1 MKSSSYYFH
10 MKTKILADS
19 QICISVTLSSR
30 RSICVH
36 EYLTGCI
43 LLLQVHVI
51 RDGYRSS
58 RPDVFLGKGVLK
70 ICSKLTGEDSCRSA
84 ISIKLQSNFY
94 AEVALQLYWNHTS
107 AWVFSCQ
114 FAAYFQTTFL
124 QRTRLD
130 CCFFVLWKVYNWA
143 QNWLDSI

>member
-1 MKSSSYYFH
+1 MIGKKNIIKVDWRNDNCKVWLIFYKF
-10 MKTKILADS
+10 
-19 QICISVTLSSR
+19 TLL
-30 RSICVH
+30 CL
-36 EYLTGCI
+36 YGFK
-43 LLLQVHVI
+43 
-51 RDGYRSS
+51 SS

-70 ICSKLTGEDSCRSA
+70 ICSKLTGEHSCRSV

-94 AEVALQLYWNHTS
+94 GEVALQLYWNHTS